1 MHQIRIVGYKEALER
16 LKGGEVIHWVGGL
29 DPGAFFNTCE
39 TVRTDTLH
47 KLRKDGH
54 ITDYGFP
61 LLHGIV
67 NYKVKEEK

>member
-16 LKGGEVIHWVGGL
+16 LKRGEVIHWVGGADL
-29 DPGAFFNTCE
+29 GAFFNTCE

-47 KLRKDGH
+47 KLWKDVH

-67 NYKVKEEK
+67 KYKVKEEK